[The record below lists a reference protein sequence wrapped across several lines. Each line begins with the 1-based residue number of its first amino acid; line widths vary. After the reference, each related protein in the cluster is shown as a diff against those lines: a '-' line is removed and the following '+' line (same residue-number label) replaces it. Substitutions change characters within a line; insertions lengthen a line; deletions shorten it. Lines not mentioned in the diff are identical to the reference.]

1 MTDQLR
7 FSCDKY
13 KKRML
18 LTDPEEDT
26 KENRWFPDVAK
37 WSTFAAVA
45 AFFLYQKLALFYH

>member
-7 FSCDKY
+7 FSYDKY

-37 WSTFAAVA
+37 RSTFAAVA
-45 AFFLYQKLALFYH
+45 AFFLYQKLVLFYH